1 MADVLL
7 IGIVVGFLALC
18 ALYVRACARI
28 VAAGEP
34 DEAAGEPAPEK
45 AVR

>member
-1 MADVLL
+1 VADVLL
-7 IGIVVGFLALC
+7 IGVIVGFFALC

-34 DEAAGEPAPEK
+34 DEAVEEPVLEK